1 MTRTRFNRAA
11 APRLLHRFAAEPEA
25 RDTLPMLL
33 QGGAEVY
40 ALDDNGDTAV
50 HAAAQAGNM
59 AMLQTLFDYDRS
71 GINLAGA
78 DGTALGIAAAA
89 NNSAALRLIIDAG
102 ADLNAPDK
110 NGLTPLMRAWQA
122 GAFDTLQT
130 LLQLG
135 ADIGAVNTD
144 HKNILHMAAG
154 ANDVAALDIL
164 LAGGGAAHLQS
175 RMPSADK
182 LTPLHAAVREG
193 AEDAARVLIAAG
205 ANVNI
210 PDAQNMTP
218 LHSAAARN
226 DVGMIYTL
234 VCEGHADIIRVEN
247 PAGYTAL
254 HTAIIN
260 KNEAAMRALCDLGAD
275 PHQIDNEKRT
285 PLNIAGWNGFL
296 PAIKYL
302 MEEIPAEV
310 AEEDALQSRTQALY
324 DAVFYNHE
332 DAADYLI
339 ASGKVDLNRTTRH
352 GDYVLIAALQSGTSD
367 MAEKLIAAGA
377 DVNTR
382 NKDGMTPLLTCVM
395 RNQVVAANLLLLKG
409 GDPNLSSPSTRLL
422 HAAIAR
428 DYPFMVSLLLQNG
441 ADPLQADGFGRGA
454 LDLARQQGRAN
465 MVGEIEQAVLHL
477 SNMKNQ
483 KPEGPA
489 APQV

>member
-1 MTRTRFNRAA
+1 MTRTRFNRNA
-11 APRLLHRFAAEPEA
+11 APRLLHRFAAEPQSRE
-25 RDTLPMLL
+25 TVSVLL

-59 AMLQTLFDYDRS
+59 GMLHALFDYDRS
-71 GINLAGA
+71 GIDAAGA
-78 DGTALGIAAAA
+78 AGTALGIAAAA
-89 NNSAALRLIIDAG
+89 NDSRTLHIIVDAG
-102 ADLNAPDK
+102 ADLNATDK

-122 GAFDTLQT
+122 GAYETMRH

-135 ADIGAVNTD
+135 ADIGAVNLD

-154 ANDVAALDIL
+154 ANDVAALKML
-164 LAGGGAAHLQS
+164 LAEGGAAHLQT

-193 AEDAARVLIAAG
+193 AEDAARLLIAAG
-205 ANVNI
+205 ASVNI

-218 LHSAAARN
+218 LHTAAARD

-234 VCEGHADIIRVEN
+234 VCEGHAEIGRVEN

-275 PHQIDNEKRT
+275 AHQMDTEKRT

-302 MEEIPAEV
+302 MEEIPAETS
-310 AEEDALQSRTQALY
+310 EEDALQSRTQALY
-324 DAVFYNHE
+324 DAVFYSHD
-332 DAADYLI
+332 DAAEYLI
-339 ASGKVDLNRTTRH
+339 ASGKLDLNRPTRN

-377 DVNTR
+377 DVNAR
-382 NKDGMTPLLTCVM
+382 NKNGMTPLLNCVM

-409 GDPNLSSPSTRLL
+409 GDPNFSTPSTRPL

-428 DYPFMVSLLLQNG
+428 DYPFMVTLLLEHG
-441 ADPLQADGFGRGA
+441 ANPLQPDGFGRGA

-465 MVGEIEQAVLHL
+465 MVGEIEKIVARLQ
-477 SNMKNQ
+477 NMKNDA
-483 KPEGPA
+483 PEGPA
-489 APQV
+489 SP